1 MEKLIARAEKTHS
14 LSEEEII
21 ILLENEAA
29 EEPLAQAADRVRSAF
44 VGDGI
49 HLRGLIEFSNICR
62 QNCMYCGLRRDN
74 RRIERYRLSA
84 EDILRLAQK
93 ARGYGYQTVVLQSGE
108 DPYFSAERLA
118 ALLREIKRLGLVIT
132 LSIGERSFAE
142 YKLLREAGAD
152 RFLLRLETTDE
163 LLYEQLDPGM
173 SWKNRVRCLMDL
185 KALGYEVG

>member
-142 YKLLREAGAD
+142 YKLLRE
-152 RFLLRLETTDE
+152 EE
-163 LLYEQLDPGM
+163 
-173 SWKNRVRCLMDL
+173 
-185 KALGYEVG
+185 KAKKKS